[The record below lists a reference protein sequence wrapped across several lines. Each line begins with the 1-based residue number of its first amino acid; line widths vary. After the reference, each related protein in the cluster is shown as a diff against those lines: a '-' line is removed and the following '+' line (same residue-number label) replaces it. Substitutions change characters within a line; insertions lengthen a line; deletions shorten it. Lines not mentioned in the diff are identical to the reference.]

1 MSPLTLAACL
11 FLIAVALLLVSLPI
25 MYYETIISIIAAT
38 ISPSIRNR
46 PYVLKTA
53 RVIDKFDESLA
64 WPDPHWLQ
72 HERQGGVWGC
82 VHGDLLHSYPDLSA
96 RQ

>member
-11 FLIAVALLLVSLPI
+11 FLIAVALLVSLPI
-25 MYYETIISIIAAT
+25 MYETIISIIAAT

-64 WPDPHWLQ
+64 WPNPHWLA
-72 HERQGGVWGC
+72 
-82 VHGDLLHSYPDLSA
+82 SA
-96 RQ
+96 

>member
-25 MYYETIISIIAAT
+25 MYETIISIIAAT

-46 PYVLKTA
+46 PYVLKSA

-64 WPDPHWLQ
+64 WPNPHWLA
-72 HERQGGVWGC
+72 
-82 VHGDLLHSYPDLSA
+82 SA
-96 RQ
+96 